1 MSYPTLSAEA
11 LAVALALD
19 QLRRDNPDWGLGQA
33 MDQLRTGTAACT
45 PDMDTADR
53 LAKWLVQIAPLYP
66 EGDVKVGVIV
76 SCNHAVLGGARKT
89 SLAQAKLAVEPGALL
104 ADMASQ
110 ALSGAMQGWPT
121 FIQLADLPLNIQA
134 QLAQP
139 IGGEN

>member
-1 MSYPTLSAEA
+1 MSYTPLSPEA
-11 LAVALALD
+11 LTVAVALD
-19 QLRRDNPDWGLGQA
+19 RLRAENPGWNLGQA
-33 MDQLRTGTAACT
+33 MDHLRTGSAT
-45 PDMDTADR
+45 PEDMDMA
-53 LAKWLVQIAPLYP
+53 LPIAKWLVQVAPLFP
-66 EGDVKVGVIV
+66 DGDVKVGIV
-76 SCNHAVLGGARKT
+76 VTCQQAVLGGVRKT

-139 IGGEN
+139 VGGEN